1 MAANNRTQTGFQI
14 VQRALKAIG
23 LPVPTSI
30 AAATDTLSVQ
40 IWSLLTEL
48 GQELLGVHQWQF
60 KEKIHVI
67 TTDGVSLTYAL
78 PVDFVRYVDAT
89 GWNNT
94 SRLPLQGPLTA
105 QEWALLVA
113 RNLGGT
119 TIALQFKIFN
129 GLVQFYYVPTTPC
142 TINLTY
148 VSRGWVQDSTV
159 PTTFKDTMEN
169 DADICLY
176 DPRLIVSM
184 LRWRWRR
191 AKGFNTTDL
200 EQEYNVALADAMNA
214 DSPGRDLKLVNTGN
228 YPYIDLR
235 NIPDT
240 GIGQ

>member
-14 VQRALKAIG
+14 VQRVLRAIG
-23 LPVPTSI
+23 LPVPVSV
-30 AAATDTLSVQ
+30 ASATDTLSVQ

-48 GQELLGVHQWQF
+48 GQELLGMHQWTF
-60 KEKIHVI
+60 KEKVFTI
-67 TTDGVSLTYAL
+67 TTDGVSLIYDL
-78 PVDFVRYVDAT
+78 PDDFVRFVDQT

-105 QEWALLVA
+105 QEWALLTA

-119 TIALQFKIFN
+119 TIALQYKLFN
-129 GLVQFYYVPTTPC
+129 GKVQFYYVPTAANTVQM
-142 TINLTY
+142 TY
-148 VSRGWVQDSTV
+148 VSRGWVQDSV
-159 PTTFKDTMEN
+159 DPLIFKDTMEA

-176 DPRLIVSM
+176 DPRLMVAM

-200 EQEYNVALADAMNA
+200 EQEFITAFTNATNA
-214 DSPGRDLKLVNTGN
+214 DSPGRALNLSGTLN

-235 NIPDT
+235 NVPDT
-240 GIGQ
+240 GIGS